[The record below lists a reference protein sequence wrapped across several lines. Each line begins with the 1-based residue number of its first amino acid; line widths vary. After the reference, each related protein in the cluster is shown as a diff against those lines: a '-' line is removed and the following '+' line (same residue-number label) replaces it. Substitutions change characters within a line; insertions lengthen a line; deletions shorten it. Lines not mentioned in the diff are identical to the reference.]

1 MEANE
6 RTTDESRDSVDE
18 VEGSTVIE
26 VNELEEMKKRL
37 RNQRKKLK
45 TFKIN

>member
-26 VNELEEMKKRL
+26 VNELEEMKKEVKKSKEESRL
-37 RNQRKKLK
+37 SK
-45 TFKIN
+45 

>member
-6 RTTDESRDSVDE
+6 RTADESHDSVDE

-26 VNELEEMKKRL
+26 VNELEEMKNEVKKSKEEIRL
-37 RNQRKKLK
+37 SK
-45 TFKIN
+45 